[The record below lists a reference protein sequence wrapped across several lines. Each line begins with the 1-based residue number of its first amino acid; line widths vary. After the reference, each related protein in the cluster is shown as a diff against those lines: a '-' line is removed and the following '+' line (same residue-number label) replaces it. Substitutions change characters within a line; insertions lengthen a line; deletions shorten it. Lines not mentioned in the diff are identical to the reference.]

1 MASTIGL
8 SALRAA
14 SEAIDATSNNIAN
27 AQTIGYKSG
36 QYVFQDEFFKATDP
50 QNPSRTG
57 MGVTASHIRRSQTN
71 GTIIATSNPLD
82 LAIGGMGMFT
92 TAKTIDSTA
101 TGNPTQI
108 QYTRNGQFGVDSSSR
123 IVNENGNYLIGRP
136 ANPDGSIREDVK
148 SILTLDQSPL
158 PGSQTTATKLELN
171 LDNTTDPKS
180 STFDPDNSATY
191 SQSTSQTVYDSTG
204 QAHTLSMF
212 YVKDDSIPLIITPG
226 TQAVSG
232 DSKTLTGTYNFNT
245 QQSTLGADGTATL
258 PITIATT
265 SSPNTAQGGTSVQT
279 LSNTTI
285 KLISGT
291 TYNMTLSDGSTLTAV
306 GKTFDTLANYTIPAA
321 VLTANGVTPTQTGST
336 TTFTVPVAGGLTL
349 TMTADSATTPTLFTI
364 ASSNVT
370 GASAFS
376 VANGQNFTIP
386 MLKNAI
392 TTATGSTNASTI
404 TVASTAGIAL
414 GMTVTGTGIGTSAV
428 VSSIAGNVVTLS
440 VANSNST
447 AVSGN
452 ITFKATSTSLLPVTG
467 DNEPLTYHIP
477 TSRFAV
483 FATLD
488 GLPVP
493 GNSSGAAAGFPTG
506 ITASTGQI
514 KSLGT
519 MAFIG
524 GRNIDSIARDD
535 YDQPQFKSYFDIT
548 AAVGGTTNPNT
559 LSFQM
564 DSTNM
569 TAYSSVGQTY
579 SNSQDG
585 APLSQ
590 LSSYSFDSNGKLIAQ
605 YANGQSKVQGQVL
618 LSYFGND
625 SGLIPIGG
633 NSFEES
639 ADSGTPTQGVAGSGL
654 FGELKSQS
662 LEQSNVDLT
671 SQLVTLMSLQ
681 RQYSA
686 ASQVVKV
693 ASALQDD
700 VLQRLS

>member
-27 AQTIGYKSG
+27 AQTIGYKAG

-50 QNPSRTG
+50 QSPSRTG
-57 MGVTASHIRRSQTN
+57 MGVSATHIRRSQSS
-71 GTIIATSNPLD
+71 GTIISTSNPLD
-82 LAIGGMGMFT
+82 LAIGGLGMFT
-92 TAKTIDSTA
+92 TAKTIDNTA

-336 TTFTVPVAGGLTL
+336 TTFTVPVSGGTL

-364 ASSNVT
+364 ASSVVT

-392 TTATGSTNASTI
+392 TTATGSLGASTI
-404 TVASTAGIAL
+404 TVASTAGIAV
-414 GMTVTGTGIGTSAV
+414 GMTVTGTGVGASAT

-452 ITFKATSTSLLPVTG
+452 ITFEATSASLIPVTG

-514 KSLGT
+514 TSLGT

-535 YDQPQFKSYFDIT
+535 YDQPQFKSFFDIT

-559 LSFQM
+559 LSFKM

>member
-27 AQTIGYKSG
+27 AQTIGYKAG

-57 MGVTASHIRRSQTN
+57 MGVTASHIRRSQSN

-82 LAIGGMGMFT
+82 LAIGGLGMFT
-92 TAKTIDSTA
+92 TAKTIDNTA

-136 ANPDGSIREDVK
+136 ANPDGSIREDVN

-212 YVKDDSIPLIITPG
+212 YVKDDSIPLIISPG
-226 TQAVSG
+226 TQAISG
-232 DSKTLTGTYNFNT
+232 DAKTFTGTYNFNT
-245 QQSTLGADGTATL
+245 QQSTIGADGTSSS

-279 LSNTTI
+279 LSNSTV

-291 TYNMTLSDGSTLTAV
+291 TYNMTLSDGSTLTAI
-306 GKTFDTLANYTIPAA
+306 GKTFDTLSNYTVPAS
-321 VLTANGVTPTQTGST
+321 VLTANGITPTQTGSS
-336 TTFTVPVAGGLTL
+336 TTFTIPVSGGTL
-349 TMTADSATTPTLFTI
+349 TMTADSATSPSYFTI
-364 ASSNVT
+364 SSTATNISVSS
-370 GASAFS
+370 GSQSA
-376 VANGQNFTIP
+376 GQNFT
-386 MLKNAI
+386 LAVGSSGG
-392 TTATGSTNASTI
+392 TTI
-404 TVASTAGIAL
+404 
-414 GMTVTGTGIGTSAV
+414 
-428 VSSIAGNVVTLS
+428 
-440 VANSNST
+440 
-447 AVSGN
+447 
-452 ITFKATSTSLLPVTG
+452 PVTG

-514 KSLGT
+514 TSLGT

-535 YDQPQFKSYFDIT
+535 YDQPQFKSFFEIT

>member
-27 AQTIGYKSG
+27 AQTIGYKAG

-92 TAKTIDSTA
+92 TAKTIDNTA

-148 SILTLDQSPL
+148 SVLTLDQSPL

-226 TQAVSG
+226 TQAISG
-232 DSKTLTGTYNFNT
+232 DAKTFTGTYNFNT
-245 QQSTLGADGTATL
+245 QQSTIGANGTSSS

-265 SSPNTAQGGTSVQT
+265 SSPNTAQGGTSEQA
-279 LSNTTI
+279 LSNSTV

-291 TYNMTLSDGSTLTAV
+291 TYNMTLSDGSTLTAI
-306 GKTFDTLANYTIPAA
+306 GKTFDTLSSYTVPAS
-321 VLTANGVTPTQTGST
+321 VLTANGITPTQTGSS
-336 TTFTVPVAGGLTL
+336 TTFTIPRSGGTL
-349 TMTADSATTPTLFTI
+349 TMTADSATSPSYFTI
-364 ASSNVT
+364 SSTATGVSVSSGSAST
-370 GASAFS
+370 
-376 VANGQNFTIP
+376 GQNFT
-386 MLKNAI
+386 LAVGSSGG
-392 TTATGSTNASTI
+392 TTI
-404 TVASTAGIAL
+404 
-414 GMTVTGTGIGTSAV
+414 
-428 VSSIAGNVVTLS
+428 
-440 VANSNST
+440 
-447 AVSGN
+447 
-452 ITFKATSTSLLPVTG
+452 PVTG
-467 DNEPLTYHIP
+467 NNEPLTYHIP

-514 KSLGT
+514 TSLGT

-535 YDQPQFKSYFDIT
+535 YDQPQFKSFFEIT

-579 SNSQDG
+579 TNSQDG

>member
-1 MASTIGL
+1 
-8 SALRAA
+8 
-14 SEAIDATSNNIAN
+14 
-27 AQTIGYKSG
+27 
-36 QYVFQDEFFKATDP
+36 
-50 QNPSRTG
+50 
-57 MGVTASHIRRSQTN
+57 
-71 GTIIATSNPLD
+71 
-82 LAIGGMGMFT
+82 
-92 TAKTIDSTA
+92 
-101 TGNPTQI
+101 
-108 QYTRNGQFGVDSSSR
+108 
-123 IVNENGNYLIGRP
+123 
-136 ANPDGSIREDVK
+136 
-148 SILTLDQSPL
+148 
-158 PGSQTTATKLELN
+158 
-171 LDNTTDPKS
+171 
-180 STFDPDNSATY
+180 
-191 SQSTSQTVYDSTG
+191 
-204 QAHTLSMF
+204 
-212 YVKDDSIPLIITPG
+212 
-226 TQAVSG
+226 
-232 DSKTLTGTYNFNT
+232 
-245 QQSTLGADGTATL
+245 
-258 PITIATT
+258 
-265 SSPNTAQGGTSVQT
+265 
-279 LSNTTI
+279 
-285 KLISGT
+285 
-291 TYNMTLSDGSTLTAV
+291 
-306 GKTFDTLANYTIPAA
+306 
-321 VLTANGVTPTQTGST
+321 
-336 TTFTVPVAGGLTL
+336 
-349 TMTADSATTPTLFTI
+349 MTADSATTPTLFTI
-364 ASSNVT
+364 ASSVVT

-392 TTATGSTNASTI
+392 TTATGSTAASTI
-404 TVASTAGIAL
+404 TVASTAGIAV
-414 GMTVTGTGIGTSAV
+414 GMQVSGTGIVTSPV
-428 VSSIAGNVVTLS
+428 PTVTSISGNVVTLS
-440 VANSNST
+440 AAPTATISSST
-447 AVSGN
+447 GN
-452 ITFKATSTSLLPVTG
+452 ITFKAASTSLLPVTG
-467 DNEPLTYHIP
+467 DNEPLTYHVP

-514 KSLGT
+514 TSLGT

-535 YDQPQFKSYFDIT
+535 YDQPQFKSFFDIT

-579 SNSQDG
+579 TNSQDG